1 MLQIFEIT
9 EIILKKNHDIK
20 GCIIMAHDCAKITHV
35 AKNRIFL
42 EN

>member
-9 EIILKKNHDIK
+9 FSKNHDIK
-20 GCIIMAHDCAKITHV
+20 GCIIMAHDCAKIAHV